1 MTFSSKKFKIKLK
14 FKGKGTDNISMMRN
28 FLNRMFGETE
38 DTWVQAIMFVG
49 GIVFFTAAMIF
60 AMSPYVL
67 VWV

>member
-1 MTFSSKKFKIKLK
+1 M
-14 FKGKGTDNISMMRN
+14 TDNISMMRN
-28 FLNRMFGETE
+28 FLNNLFGETE
-38 DTWVQAIMFVG
+38 DTWVQVIMFVG